1 MGNERILN
9 GKPISDL
16 QQSDDYTDILCTST
30 SPSIKTE
37 RKEIEEGIRHYTVN
51 VKEPKKKL
59 VSSQKGTIFFFFVS
73 ILQGPYLSSPLIFL
87 NALEMNFSSLVSL
100 LGVSGLPLAGSS
112 RAAEA
117 EAPDVDDDEPLVLEL
132 LES

>member
-37 RKEIEEGIRHYTVN
+37 RKEIEEGNRHYTVN
-51 VKEPKKKL
+51 VKEPKKKKL
-59 VSSQKGTIFFFFVS
+59 VSSQKGTIFFFF
-73 ILQGPYLSSPLIFL
+73 SSP
-87 NALEMNFSSLVSL
+87 FSRSLFV
-100 LGVSGLPLAGSS
+100 VTFN
-112 RAAEA
+112 
-117 EAPDVDDDEPLVLEL
+117 L
-132 LES
+132 LERIGDEFF